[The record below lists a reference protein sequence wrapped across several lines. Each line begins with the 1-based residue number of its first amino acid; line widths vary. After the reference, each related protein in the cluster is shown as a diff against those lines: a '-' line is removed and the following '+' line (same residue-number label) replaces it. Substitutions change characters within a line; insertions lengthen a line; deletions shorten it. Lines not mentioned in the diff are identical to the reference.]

1 MLSKKKKCGG
11 VPTVKDC
18 ANCGSS
24 EGSIPGTPVH
34 RFCSGCQITFY
45 CNRKCQKAHWKSGGH
60 KQVCLK
66 PENRKASE
74 QPEPKDLHVKG
85 EKCCICLEEMTK
97 EGIIKL
103 DCGHTFHLAC
113 IQQLQEKPVQK
124 VCPLC
129 RADSLPDRPKIVSSD
144 NYPRSIPN
152 PNQSRLS
159 YDLIQDRHPINL
171 MERSIARLDWD
182 RNIDRVDWASLSQSP
197 IVINIDRVDWASL
210 SQSTLSVLL
219 QQNIER
225 VNWNIFI
232 NSSVAV
238 TSRLERD
245 IDEQNI
251 VRGDL
256 ARNGESR

>member
-1 MLSKKKKCGG
+1 MPSKNKKCGG
-11 VPTVKDC
+11 VPAVRDC
-18 ANCGSS
+18 ANCGFS

-66 PENRKASE
+66 PENRKVSE
-74 QPEPKDLHVKG
+74 QPEPKDLPVKG

-129 RADSLPDRPKIVSSD
+129 RADSFPDRTKIVSSD
-144 NYPRSIPN
+144 NYPRSILN
-152 PNQSRLS
+152 PNQSS
-159 YDLIQDRHPINL
+159 WTYPLIQNRYPINL
-171 MERSIARLDWD
+171 MERSIARLDW
-182 RNIDRVDWASLSQSP
+182 ASLSGSP
-197 IVINIDRVDWASL
+197 IAINIDRVDWASL

-219 QQNIER
+219 QQNIDR

-251 VRGDL
+251 IRGDL
-256 ARNGESR
+256 ARNGESG